1 MVINHY
7 KPRFIWTSP
16 DNILQKPFSRNDDQW
31 YNIHAFENEPQL
43 RETVYVFK
51 TQNHSRYFKSWEM
64 IFHND
69 AHCLFF

>member
-7 KPRFIWTSP
+7 NPRYIWTSP

-51 TQNHSRYFKSWEM
+51 T
-64 IFHND
+64 
-69 AHCLFF
+69 